1 MPFVCWLT
9 LQPVK
14 MMEDFLRL
22 ASESTAKNLETCGV
36 LAGSLVGFP
45 FYCFLKQKMTTYFEP
60 LTSVASNIVGLLI
73 CSRVECF
80 VLLLSSYL
88 SRSQLQTRYFTI
100 MWTWWSHLQK
110 REKKCSQSYD
120 FLNYL
125 DSWILLFINKK
136 LIFLLVVL
144 SA

>member
-1 MPFVCWLT
+1 M

-45 FYCFLKQKMTTYFEP
+45 FYCFLIQKMTTYFEP
-60 LTSVASNIVGLLI
+60 LTSVASNIVGFLI

-100 MWTWWSHLQK
+100 M
-110 REKKCSQSYD
+110 
-120 FLNYL
+120 
-125 DSWILLFINKK
+125 
-136 LIFLLVVL
+136 
-144 SA
+144 